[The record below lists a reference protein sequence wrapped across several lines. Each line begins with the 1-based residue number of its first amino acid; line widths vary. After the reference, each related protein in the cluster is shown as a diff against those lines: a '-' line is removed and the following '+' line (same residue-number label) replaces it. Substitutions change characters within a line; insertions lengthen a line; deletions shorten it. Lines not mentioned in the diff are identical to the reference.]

1 MNLWGLMM
9 AINKQRTVVASLTL
23 SAAALVSLVLSES
36 YTDKAVIPTKGDR
49 PTVGFGSTFRE
60 DGTPVQ
66 ITDTITPPKALAR
79 TLAHVGKDE
88 ARVKQCVT
96 APLNQVEYDTML
108 DFSYQY
114 GTTAL
119 CNSSIVS
126 YANAGDYVASCEA
139 YLLYKKSAGYDCS
152 TLVNGKPNKRCWGVW
167 ARSVERRD
175 KCMAA
180 Q

>member
-1 MNLWGLMM
+1 M
-9 AINKQRTVVASLTL
+9 AFQPRQQVVTLAL
-23 SAAALVSLVLSES
+23 SAAALVALVSQEG

-66 ITDTITPPKALAR
+66 MTDTITPPKALAR

-96 APLNQVEYDTML
+96 VPLNQVEYDQMV

-114 GTTAL
+114 GTTVL
-119 CNSSIVS
+119 CNSSMVR

-139 YLLYKKSAGYDCS
+139 YLLYKMSAGYDCS
-152 TLVNGKPNKRCWGVW
+152 TLVNGEPNTRCWGVW
-167 ARSVERRD
+167 ERSMDRRD